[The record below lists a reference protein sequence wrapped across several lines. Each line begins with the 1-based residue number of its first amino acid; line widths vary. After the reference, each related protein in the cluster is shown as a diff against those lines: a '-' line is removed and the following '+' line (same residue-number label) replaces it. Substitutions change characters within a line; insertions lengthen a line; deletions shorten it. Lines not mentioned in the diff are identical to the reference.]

1 MDTDNECSSI
11 HMRCNYNRTTST
23 IVNPSSTHSPTNS
36 PTPIT
41 SDPNDD
47 EESSGGTGGIVAG
60 VVVSLVVVLTAVIVV
75 VVILIVWLRK
85 KTGNFKPA
93 SSDGSLQ
100 PQSVA
105 PTETTE
111 RNGTKLASLSNPT
124 YEPNIIRPPPPPES
138 PEHKFINPLYTPVKI
153 GSASSGDYLV
163 SIYDDNPYECVE
175 TTLDE
180 N

>member
-11 HMRCNYNRTTST
+11 HMRCNYNRATST
-23 IVNPSSTHSPTNS
+23 PVNPSTNPSTNT

-41 SDPNDD
+41 SDDD
-47 EESSGGTGGIVAG
+47 HPKDSSGGTAGIVAG

-75 VVILIVWLRK
+75 VVVLIVWLRR

-100 PQSVA
+100 PPSVA
-105 PTETTE
+105 PTATTE

-124 YEPNIIRPPPPPES
+124 YEPNIIRPAPPPGS
-138 PEHKFINPLYTPVKI
+138 PEHKFINPLYTPVRI
-153 GSASSGDYLV
+153 GSSGDFLV
-163 SIYDDNPYECVE
+163 SIYDGNPYECVK

>member
-1 MDTDNECSSI
+1 MDTDDDCSS
-11 HMRCNYNRTTST
+11 MRYNRATS
-23 IVNPSSTHSPTNS
+23 IPSSIHSPTNT

-41 SDPNDD
+41 SDPNDGD
-47 EESSGGTGGIVAG
+47 HPKESSGGTGGIVAG

-100 PQSVA
+100 PPSVA

-153 GSASSGDYLV
+153 GSTSSGDYLV